1 LKRNLY
7 NTFIVII
14 AHSLCVLPFVAAYM
28 MADFY
33 SGEGVP
39 ANIDI
44 WLIPFFAILLFTVLS
59 TYFFFRGK
67 ESAAVVTG
75 LVPVLVVS
83 FLMSFFTRDGS
94 DMLGAG
100 LAVLFFLVLLN
111 VEVLNK
117 RKYAFMRAVPMWAVA
132 TTIVVLILLLCF
144 NVLTHVFVSRG
155 GLP

>member
-14 AHSLCVLPFVAAYM
+14 AHSLCALPFVAAYVM
-28 MADFY
+28 SDFY
-33 SGEGVP
+33 SGEGTHGVGT
-39 ANIDI
+39 
-44 WLIPFFAILLFTVLS
+44 WWIPFSAILLFTLSS

-75 LVPVLVVS
+75 LVPVLVFS